1 MAQEVCNRSFN
12 SVRMVSIAS
21 LDIFLMISLLIL
33 VNLGLLIGNV
43 PTDQLIFDYSAI
55 SNGQWWRL
63 ISWPLVHVSRYHL
76 LLDGVAFL
84 LIYRGL
90 EEQQLGRRLI
100 FVLCSASGSLLLPL
114 AISPHIYSIGLCG
127 LSGLA
132 HGLAAVSSLEMIR
145 YRHQRLF
152 GFALLVG
159 LLLKVSCEIMT
170 GSVFF
175 QSLHIGSVG
184 QPIVSTHAG
193 GVIGGVI
200 GSLIVFIFMSRM
212 EFNIAE
218 R

>member
-1 MAQEVCNRSFN
+1 MAQQVCRRSFN
-12 SVRMVSIAS
+12 SARMVSVAS
-21 LDIFLMISLLIL
+21 LDILLMVSFLIL

-43 PTDQLIFDYSAI
+43 PTDRLIFDYFAI
-55 SNGQWWRL
+55 SDGQWWRL

-84 LIYRGL
+84 LLYQGL
-90 EEQQLGRRLI
+90 EEQLLGRRLI
-100 FVLCSASGSLLLPL
+100 FVFCAASGSLLLPL
-114 AISPHIYSIGLCG
+114 AISPYIYSIGLCG

-175 QSLHIGSVG
+175 QSLHLGSVG

-193 GVIGGVI
+193 GVIGGAI
-200 GSLIVFIFMSRM
+200 GYLIVFIFIRRM
-212 EFNIAE
+212 VFNTPE